1 MYQLPLQVRYWLQA
15 LVPAARHQFNSPW
28 AIWERNAHGW
38 HQEKNVLLLAC
49 VGKTNPECLCVFN
62 QLGASRG
69 EETPSVPT
77 EPQHPV
83 RSAGMEAHR
92 ARGVLSQNRSV
103 TPEEL
108 LIVPN
113 YSWGWQASVGSSSST
128 GGTSTLGVLTW
139 LLRCAAYPF
148 ASLSCFLCLHLF
160 SRRHEARD
168 SLSHFVSSE
177 KMSLWCACLEC
188 VFYLKPQTTV
198 VLLMLQNYT
207 HCLVRVCCFQLFP
220 LVCPKS
226 LLKLLEVWA
235 GADDAVRGTCSE
247 VVCGCT

>member
-1 MYQLPLQVRYWLQA
+1 M
-15 LVPAARHQFNSPW
+15 
-28 AIWERNAHGW
+28 
-38 HQEKNVLLLAC
+38 
-49 VGKTNPECLCVFN
+49 
-62 QLGASRG
+62 
-69 EETPSVPT
+69 

-177 KMSLWCACLEC
+177 KMSFVMCLLRVCFLFKAPNHGCVADATELHTLLGAGLLLPVVSLSLPEEFIEVVGGLGWGWWCCEGHLFWSSVWLYINLQVIAFLYTQNANNLVEVITRDVNC
-188 VFYLKPQTTV
+188 VVF
-198 VLLMLQNYT
+198 
-207 HCLVRVCCFQLFP
+207 LVRLT
-220 LVCPKS
+220 
-226 LLKLLEVWA
+226 W
-235 GADDAVRGTCSE
+235 
-247 VVCGCT
+247 